1 MKDKKRLFRLIR
13 LTITIVIAGLFIWYF
28 VLSPY
33 ITFKQNE
40 NEILKAAKRYY
51 EINLDKLPTG
61 TRISTVTLQ
70 TLSRESYIDKDFYVP
85 FSKKPCSITESW
97 VKVKHTDSGYKYY
110 VYLEC
115 GALKSATDHKG
126 PTITLNGKDEITI
139 NKDEKY
145 EEPGVKK
152 VMDNTD
158 GKMDVKDVT
167 IDSSKVDTSKVGTY
181 QVTYTALDSFKNK
194 TEKVRTVKVV
204 QKLEHTIKKD
214 TNNTGVYTGTVENN
228 YIRFSGNLFRIVSVE
243 NGNVKIVAAEDVSNV
258 NYSGLDKWLEY
269 YYDHL
274 ADSSKEYIVKT
285 KYCND
290 KVTDTTTKKCSSYT
304 KEKDVYILSIE
315 DVNNSIDVNTD
326 RSYLYP
332 ETIVWLANTKSDKE
346 SWTTRSYFNDSILK
360 YKNFSKDYNF
370 GVRPVITIKG
380 STLITAGTGTET
392 DPYQID
398 DMKTGKADEKLNTRY
413 SGEYVKYSNMLW
425 RIVETEETGTIKVI
439 STENISI
446 EGNRKIKYDNSI
458 TKKVY
463 NPNQKGNIGYKI
475 NQKTSD
481 VIDEEYFVKNEI
493 KVPIYKTIAKY
504 KKETTTKKYKVKF
517 HAPDMY
523 DLYAAQNEEQ
533 LTGYWLINSSQKEDI
548 VYMISTIGVI
558 YYDSVP
564 SDNGAEVRVVGYLN
578 KNCKIVSGKGTLDS
592 PYKIAK

>member
-1 MKDKKRLFRLIR
+1 MKNKLRLIR
-13 LTITIVIAGLFIWYF
+13 LTITVVIVGLFVWF
-28 VLSPY
+28 LVLSPY

-40 NEILKAAKRYY
+40 NAMVKAAKRYY

-115 GALKSATDHKG
+115 GVLKSATDHKG

-152 VMDNTD
+152 VVDNTD

-181 QVTYTALDSFKNK
+181 KVTYTALDSFKNK

-204 QKLEHTIKKD
+204 QELEHTIKKD
-214 TNNTGVYTGTVENN
+214 TNNTGVYTGAVENN

-243 NGNVKIVAAEDVSNV
+243 NGNVKIVSAEDVSNV
-258 NYSGLDKWLEY
+258 NYSGLDQWLEY

-304 KEKDVYILSIE
+304 KERNVYILSVE
-315 DVNNSIDVNTD
+315 DISNSIDTD
-326 RSYLYP
+326 GRSYLYSD
-332 ETIVWLANTKSDKE
+332 TIVWLANTKTDKE
-346 SWTTRSYFNDSILK
+346 SWTTKEYYNSTNLK
-360 YKNFSKDYNF
+360 YKEFSKDYNF
-370 GVRPVITIKG
+370 GIRPVITIK
-380 STLITAGTGTET
+380 SSLLITAGSGTEN

-398 DMKTGKADEKLNTRY
+398 DMKTGKEDESLNTRY
-413 SGEYVKYSNMLW
+413 SGEYVEYSNRLW
-425 RIVETEETGTIKVI
+425 RIVETTKSGTIKVV
-439 STENISI
+439 STSNVEIDGEARIGYDDNITDRI
-446 EGNRKIKYDNSI
+446 
-458 TKKVY
+458 Y
-463 NPNQKGNIGYKI
+463 NPNKKGNIGYKI
-475 NQKTSD
+475 NQKASD
-481 VIDEEYFVKNEI
+481 TIDEKYFVKTEI
-493 KVPIYKTIAKY
+493 EVPIYKKLAKY
-504 KKETTTKKYKVKF
+504 KKEDTTKKYKVKF
-517 HAPDMY
+517 HAPNMY
-523 DLYAAQNEEQ
+523 DLYTAKNAGL
-533 LTGYWLINSSQKEDI
+533 LTNYWLINSSQQEDI
-548 VYMISTIGVI
+548 TYMVSATGVI
-558 YYDSVP
+558 YYDGKP
-564 SDNGAEVRVVGYLN
+564 DTTKAGTRVIGYLD
-578 KNCKIVSGKGTLDS
+578 KNCKIVSGKGTEEK

>member
-1 MKDKKRLFRLIR
+1 MKNKLRLIR
-13 LTITIVIAGLFIWYF
+13 LTITVVIVGLFAWF
-28 VLSPY
+28 LVLSPY

-40 NEILKAAKRYY
+40 NAMVKAAKRYY

-115 GALKSATDHKG
+115 GVLKSATDHKG

-152 VMDNTD
+152 VVDNTD

-181 QVTYTALDSFKNK
+181 KVTYTALDSFKNK

-204 QKLEHTIKKD
+204 QELEHTIKKD
-214 TNNTGVYTGTVENN
+214 TNNTGVYTGEVENN

-258 NYSGLDKWLEY
+258 NYSGLDQWLEY

-304 KEKDVYILSIE
+304 KEKDVYILSVE
-315 DVNNSIDVNTD
+315 DVNNSVDTNSGE
-326 RSYLYP
+326 SYLYSS
-332 ETIVWLANTKSDKE
+332 TIVWLANTKTDKE
-346 SWTTRSYFNDSILK
+346 SWATRSVFFGTSDK
-360 YKNFSKDYNF
+360 YSSFSKNYNL
-370 GVRPVITIKG
+370 GIRPVITIKG
-380 STLITAGTGTET
+380 SNLITLGTGTEN

-398 DMKTGKADEKLNTRY
+398 DMKTGKPDENLNTRY
-413 SGEYVKYSNMLW
+413 SGEYIEYSNMLW
-425 RIVETEETGTIKVI
+425 RIVEVEKSGAIKVI
-439 STENISI
+439 SNSNVPIAGEKRIS
-446 EGNRKIKYDNSI
+446 YDSSI
-458 TKKVY
+458 TNRIY
-463 NPNQKGNIGYKI
+463 NPNQKGNVGYAI
-475 NQKTSD
+475 NQKVADT
-481 VIDEEYFVKNEI
+481 IDEKYFDKTEI
-493 KVPIYKTIAKY
+493 EVPIYKTTSKY

-523 DLYAAQNEEQ
+523 DLYTAQNNS
-533 LTGYWLINSSQKEDI
+533 LLSGYWLLNSSQSQDV
-548 VYMISTIGVI
+548 VYMISPIGAVYNTGVPDSNTAGIRVI
-558 YYDSVP
+558 
-564 SDNGAEVRVVGYLN
+564 GYLN
-578 KNCKIVSGKGTLDS
+578 KNCKIVSGKGTEER

>member
-1 MKDKKRLFRLIR
+1 MKNKLRLIR
-13 LTITIVIAGLFIWYF
+13 LTITVVIVGLFVWF
-28 VLSPY
+28 LVLSPY

-40 NEILKAAKRYY
+40 NAMVKAAKRYY

-115 GALKSATDHKG
+115 GVLKSATDHKG

-152 VMDNTD
+152 VVDNTD

-181 QVTYTALDSFKNK
+181 KVIYTALDSFKNK

-204 QKLEHTIKKD
+204 QELEHTIKKD
-214 TNNTGVYTGTVENN
+214 TNNTGIYTGAVENN

-258 NYSGLDKWLEY
+258 NYSGLDQWLEY

-304 KEKDVYILSIE
+304 KEKDVYILSVE
-315 DVNNSIDVNTD
+315 DINNSVDANTG

-332 ETIVWLANTKSDKE
+332 DTIVWLANNKSNKE
-346 SWTTRSYFNDSILK
+346 SWTTRRAFIDNNNSK
-360 YKNFSKDYNF
+360 YMEFSKDYNF
-370 GVRPVITIKG
+370 GIRPVITIKG
-380 STLITAGTGTET
+380 SNLITSGTGTEN

-398 DMKTGKADEKLNTRY
+398 DMKTGKPDEKLNTRY
-413 SGEYVKYSNMLW
+413 SGEYIEYSNMLW
-425 RIVETEETGTIKVI
+425 RIVETEKSGTVKVVSNSNVPI
-439 STENISI
+439 AGEERIGYDDNIT
-446 EGNRKIKYDNSI
+446 NKI
-458 TKKVY
+458 Y
-463 NPNQKGNIGYKI
+463 NPNQKGNVGYKI
-475 NQKTSD
+475 NQKAADT
-481 VIDEEYFVKNEI
+481 IDEKYFVKTEI
-493 KVPIYKTIAKY
+493 EVPIYKTTSKY

-523 DLYAAQNEEQ
+523 DLYSARNSNN
-533 LTGYWLINSSQKEDI
+533 LLSYWLINSSQKENFE
-548 VYMISTIGVI
+548 YMVSEIGVI
-558 YYDSVP
+558 YYNEPIEEESA
-564 SDNGAEVRVVGYLN
+564 GTRVVGYLN
-578 KNCKIVSGKGTLDS
+578 KDCKIVSGKGTEER

>member
-1 MKDKKRLFRLIR
+1 MKNKLRLIR
-13 LTITIVIAGLFIWYF
+13 LTITVVIVGLFAWF
-28 VLSPY
+28 LVLSPY

-40 NEILKAAKRYY
+40 NAMVKAAKRYY

-110 VYLEC
+110 AYLEC
-115 GALKSATDHKG
+115 GVLKSTTDHKG

-152 VMDNTD
+152 VVDNTD

-181 QVTYTALDSFKNK
+181 KVTYTALDSFKNK

-204 QKLEHTIKKD
+204 QELEHTIKKD
-214 TNNTGVYTGTVENN
+214 TNNTGVYTGEVENN

-243 NGNVKIVAAEDVSNV
+243 NGNVKIVSAEDVSNV
-258 NYSGLDKWLEY
+258 NYSGLDQWLEY

-304 KEKDVYILSIE
+304 KEKDVYILSVE
-315 DVNNSIDVNTD
+315 DVNNSVDTNAGE
-326 RSYLYP
+326 SYLYSS
-332 ETIVWLANTKSDKE
+332 TIVWLANTKTDKE
-346 SWTTRSYFNDSILK
+346 SWATRSVFFGTSDK
-360 YKNFSKDYNF
+360 YSSFSKNYNL
-370 GVRPVITIKG
+370 GIRPVITIKG
-380 STLITAGTGTET
+380 SNLITSGTGTEN

-398 DMKTGKADEKLNTRY
+398 DMKTGKPDENLNTRY
-413 SGEYVKYSNMLW
+413 SGEYIEYSNMLW
-425 RIVETEETGTIKVI
+425 RIVEVEKSGTIKVI
-439 STENISI
+439 SNSNVPIAGEKRIS
-446 EGNRKIKYDNSI
+446 YDSSI
-458 TKKVY
+458 TNRIY
-463 NPNQKGNIGYKI
+463 NPNQKGNVGYVI
-475 NQKTSD
+475 NQKVVDT
-481 VIDEEYFVKNEI
+481 IDEKYFDKTEI
-493 KVPIYKTIAKY
+493 EVPIYKKLAKY
-504 KKETTTKKYKVKF
+504 NKETTTKKYKVKF

-523 DLYAAQNEEQ
+523 DLYTAQNNS
-533 LTGYWLINSSQKEDI
+533 LLSGYWLLNSSQSQDV
-548 VYMISTIGVI
+548 VYMISPIGAVYNTGVPDSNTAGIRVI
-558 YYDSVP
+558 
-564 SDNGAEVRVVGYLN
+564 GYLN
-578 KNCKIVSGKGTLDS
+578 KNCKIVSGKGTEER

>member
-1 MKDKKRLFRLIR
+1 MKNKLRLIR
-13 LTITIVIAGLFIWYF
+13 LTITVVIVGLFVWF
-28 VLSPY
+28 LVLSPY

-40 NEILKAAKRYY
+40 SEMVKAAKRYY

-85 FSKKPCSITESW
+85 FSKEPCSITESW

-110 VYLEC
+110 AYLEC
-115 GALKSATDHKG
+115 GVLKSTTDHKG

-145 EEPGVKK
+145 EELGVKK
-152 VMDNTD
+152 VVDNTD

-181 QVTYTALDSFKNK
+181 KVTYTALDSFKNK

-204 QKLEHTIKKD
+204 QELEHTIKKD
-214 TNNTGVYTGTVENN
+214 TNNTGVYTGTIENN

-258 NYSGLDKWLEY
+258 NYSGLDQWLEY
-269 YYDHL
+269 YYNHL

-304 KEKDVYILSIE
+304 KEKDVYILSVE
-315 DVNNSIDVNTD
+315 DVNNSVDTSTGE
-326 RSYLYP
+326 SYLYSS
-332 ETIVWLANTKSDKE
+332 TIVWLANTKTDKE
-346 SWTTRSYFNDSILK
+346 SWATRSVFFDTSDK
-360 YKNFSKDYNF
+360 YSSFSKNYNL
-370 GVRPVITIKG
+370 GIRPAITIKG
-380 STLITAGTGTET
+380 SNLITSGTGTEN

-398 DMKTGKADEKLNTRY
+398 DMKTGKTDENLNTRY
-413 SGEYVKYSNMLW
+413 SGEYIEYSNMLW
-425 RIVETEETGTIKVI
+425 RIVEVEKSGAIKVI
-439 STENISI
+439 SNSNVPIAGEKRIS
-446 EGNRKIKYDNSI
+446 YDSSI
-458 TKKVY
+458 TNRIY
-463 NPNQKGNIGYKI
+463 NPNQKGNVGYVI
-475 NQKTSD
+475 NQKVADT
-481 VIDEEYFVKNEI
+481 IDEKYFDKTEI
-493 KVPIYKTIAKY
+493 EVPIYKKLAKY
-504 KKETTTKKYKVKF
+504 NKETTTKKYKVKF

-523 DLYAAQNEEQ
+523 DLYTAQNNS
-533 LTGYWLINSSQKEDI
+533 LLSGYWLLNSSQNQDV
-548 VYMISTIGVI
+548 VYMISPIGAVYNTGVPDSNTAGIRVI
-558 YYDSVP
+558 
-564 SDNGAEVRVVGYLN
+564 GYLN
-578 KNCKIVSGKGTLDS
+578 KNCKIVSGKGTEER

>member
-1 MKDKKRLFRLIR
+1 MKNKLRLIR
-13 LTITIVIAGLFIWYF
+13 LTITVVIVGLFVWF
-28 VLSPY
+28 LVLSPY

-40 NEILKAAKRYY
+40 NAMVKAAKRYY

-115 GALKSATDHKG
+115 GVLKSATDHKG

-152 VMDNTD
+152 VVDNTD

-181 QVTYTALDSFKNK
+181 KVTYTALDSFKNK

-204 QKLEHTIKKD
+204 QELEHTIKKD
-214 TNNTGVYTGTVENN
+214 TNNTGVYTGEVENN

-258 NYSGLDKWLEY
+258 NYSGLDQWLEY

-304 KEKDVYILSIE
+304 KEKDVYILSVE
-315 DVNNSIDVNTD
+315 DVNNSVDTNAGE
-326 RSYLYP
+326 SYLYSS
-332 ETIVWLANTKSDKE
+332 TIVWLANTKTDKE
-346 SWTTRSYFNDSILK
+346 SWATRSVFFGTSDK
-360 YKNFSKDYNF
+360 YSSFSKNYNL
-370 GVRPVITIKG
+370 GIRPVITIKG
-380 STLITAGTGTET
+380 SNLITSGTGTEN

-398 DMKTGKADEKLNTRY
+398 DMKTGKPDENLNTRY
-413 SGEYVKYSNMLW
+413 SGEYIEYSNMLW
-425 RIVETEETGTIKVI
+425 RIVEVEKSGAIKVI
-439 STENISI
+439 SNSNVPIAGEKRIS
-446 EGNRKIKYDNSI
+446 YDSSI
-458 TKKVY
+458 TNRIY
-463 NPNQKGNIGYKI
+463 NPNQKGNVGYVI
-475 NQKTSD
+475 NQKVADT
-481 VIDEEYFVKNEI
+481 IDEKYFDKTEI
-493 KVPIYKTIAKY
+493 EVPIYKKLAKY
-504 KKETTTKKYKVKF
+504 NKETTTKKYKVKF

-523 DLYAAQNEEQ
+523 DLYTAQNNS
-533 LTGYWLINSSQKEDI
+533 LLSGYWLLNSSQNQDV
-548 VYMISTIGVI
+548 VYMISPIGAVYNTGVPDSNTAGIRVI
-558 YYDSVP
+558 
-564 SDNGAEVRVVGYLN
+564 GYLN
-578 KNCKIVSGKGTLDS
+578 KNCKIVSGKGTEER

>member
-1 MKDKKRLFRLIR
+1 MKNKLRLIR
-13 LTITIVIAGLFIWYF
+13 LTITVVIVGLFVWF
-28 VLSPY
+28 LVLSPY

-40 NEILKAAKRYY
+40 NEMVKAAKRYY

-85 FSKKPCSITESW
+85 FSKEPCSITESW

-110 VYLEC
+110 AYLEC
-115 GALKSATDHKG
+115 GVLKSTTDHKG

-145 EEPGVKK
+145 EELGVKK
-152 VMDNTD
+152 VVDNTD

-181 QVTYTALDSFKNK
+181 KVTYTALDSFKNK

-204 QKLEHTIKKD
+204 QELEHTIKKD
-214 TNNTGVYTGTVENN
+214 TNNTGVYTGAIENN

-243 NGNVKIVAAEDVSNV
+243 NGNVKIVAAEDISNV
-258 NYSGLDKWLEY
+258 NYSGLDQWLEY

-304 KEKDVYILSIE
+304 KEKDVYILSVE
-315 DVNNSIDVNTD
+315 DVNNSVDTNTG

-332 ETIVWLANTKSDKE
+332 DTIVWLANTKSDKE
-346 SWTTRSYFNDSILK
+346 SWTTRSAFIDNNNSK
-360 YKNFSKDYNF
+360 YMEFSKDYNF
-370 GVRPVITIKG
+370 GIRPVITIKG
-380 STLITAGTGTET
+380 SNLITSGTGTEN

-398 DMKTGKADEKLNTRY
+398 DIKTGKPDEKLNTRY
-413 SGEYVKYSNMLW
+413 SGEYVEYSNMLW
-425 RIVETEETGTIKVI
+425 RIVEPENSGTVKVVSNSNVRIDNEERIGYD
-439 STENISI
+439 ENIT
-446 EGNRKIKYDNSI
+446 NKI
-458 TKKVY
+458 Y
-463 NPNQKGNIGYKI
+463 NPNQKGNVGYKI
-475 NQKTSD
+475 NQKAADT
-481 VIDEEYFVKNEI
+481 IDEKYFVKTEI
-493 KVPIYKTIAKY
+493 EVPIYKTIAKY
-504 KKETTTKKYKVKF
+504 NKKTTSKKYKVKF

-523 DLYAAQNEEQ
+523 DLYSARNSNN
-533 LTGYWLINSSQKEDI
+533 LLSYWLINSSQKENFE
-548 VYMISTIGVI
+548 YMVSEIGVI
-558 YYDSVP
+558 YYDEP
-564 SDNGAEVRVVGYLN
+564 IEEENAGTRVVGYLN
-578 KNCKIVSGKGTLDS
+578 KDCKIVSGKGTEER

>member
-1 MKDKKRLFRLIR
+1 MKNKLRLIR
-13 LTITIVIAGLFIWYF
+13 LTITVVIVGLFVWF
-28 VLSPY
+28 LVLSPY

-40 NEILKAAKRYY
+40 NAMVKAAKRYY

-115 GALKSATDHKG
+115 GVLKSATDHKG

-152 VMDNTD
+152 VVDNTD

-181 QVTYTALDSFKNK
+181 KVTYTALDSFKNK

-204 QKLEHTIKKD
+204 QELEHTIKKD
-214 TNNTGVYTGTVENN
+214 TNNTGVYTGAVENN

-243 NGNVKIVAAEDVSNV
+243 NGNVKIVSAEDVSNV
-258 NYSGLDKWLEY
+258 NYSGLDQWLEY

-304 KEKDVYILSIE
+304 KEKDVYILSVE
-315 DVNNSIDVNTD
+315 DVNNSVDTNAGE
-326 RSYLYP
+326 SYLYSS
-332 ETIVWLANTKSDKE
+332 TIVWLANTKTDKE
-346 SWTTRSYFNDSILK
+346 SWATRSVFFGTSDK
-360 YKNFSKDYNF
+360 YSSFSKNYNL
-370 GVRPVITIKG
+370 GIRPVITIKG
-380 STLITAGTGTET
+380 SNLITSGTGTEN

-398 DMKTGKADEKLNTRY
+398 DMKTGKPDENLNTRY
-413 SGEYVKYSNMLW
+413 SGEYIEYSNMLW
-425 RIVETEETGTIKVI
+425 RIVEVEKSGAIKVI
-439 STENISI
+439 SNSNVPIAGEKRIS
-446 EGNRKIKYDNSI
+446 YDSSI
-458 TKKVY
+458 TNRIY
-463 NPNQKGNIGYKI
+463 NPNQKGNVGYVI
-475 NQKTSD
+475 NQKVVDT
-481 VIDEEYFVKNEI
+481 IDEKYFDKTEI
-493 KVPIYKTIAKY
+493 EVPIYKKLAKY
-504 KKETTTKKYKVKF
+504 NKETTTKKYKVKF

-523 DLYAAQNEEQ
+523 DLYTAQNNS
-533 LTGYWLINSSQKEDI
+533 LLSGYWLLNSSQSQDV
-548 VYMISTIGVI
+548 VYMISPIGAVYNTGVPDSNTAGIRVI
-558 YYDSVP
+558 
-564 SDNGAEVRVVGYLN
+564 GYLN
-578 KNCKIVSGKGTLDS
+578 KNCKIVSGKGTEER

>member
-1 MKDKKRLFRLIR
+1 MKNKLRLIR
-13 LTITIVIAGLFIWYF
+13 LTITVVIVGLFVWF
-28 VLSPY
+28 LVLSPY

-40 NEILKAAKRYY
+40 NAMVKAAKRYY

-115 GALKSATDHKG
+115 GVLKSATDHKG

-152 VMDNTD
+152 VVDNTD
-158 GKMDVKDVT
+158 GKIDVKDVT

-181 QVTYTALDSFKNK
+181 KVTYTALDSFKNK

-204 QKLEHTIKKD
+204 QELEHTIKKD

-258 NYSGLDKWLEY
+258 NYSGLDQWLEY

-304 KEKDVYILSIE
+304 KEKDVYILSVE
-315 DVNNSIDVNTD
+315 DINNSVDANTG

-332 ETIVWLANTKSDKE
+332 DTIVWLANNKSNKE
-346 SWTTRSYFNDSILK
+346 SWTTRSAFIDNNNSK
-360 YKNFSKDYNF
+360 YMEFSKDYNF
-370 GVRPVITIKG
+370 GIRPVITIKG
-380 STLITAGTGTET
+380 SNLITSGTGAEN

-398 DMKTGKADEKLNTRY
+398 DMKTGKPDEKLNTRY
-413 SGEYVKYSNMLW
+413 SGEYIEYSNMLW
-425 RIVETEETGTIKVI
+425 RIVETEKSGTVKVVSNSNVPI
-439 STENISI
+439 AGEERIGYDDNIT
-446 EGNRKIKYDNSI
+446 NKI
-458 TKKVY
+458 Y
-463 NPNQKGNIGYKI
+463 NPNQKGNVGYKI
-475 NQKTSD
+475 NQKAADT
-481 VIDEEYFVKNEI
+481 IDEKYFVKTEI
-493 KVPIYKTIAKY
+493 EVPIYKTTSKY

-523 DLYAAQNEEQ
+523 DLYSARNSNN
-533 LTGYWLINSSQKEDI
+533 LLSYWLINSSQKENFE
-548 VYMISTIGVI
+548 YMVSEIGVI
-558 YYDSVP
+558 YYNEPIEEESA
-564 SDNGAEVRVVGYLN
+564 GTRVVGYLN
-578 KNCKIVSGKGTLDS
+578 KDCKIVSGKGTEER

>member
-1 MKDKKRLFRLIR
+1 MKNKLRLIR
-13 LTITIVIAGLFIWYF
+13 LTITVVIVGLFVWF
-28 VLSPY
+28 LVLSPY

-40 NEILKAAKRYY
+40 NAMVKAAKRYY

-115 GALKSATDHKG
+115 GVLKSATDHKG

-152 VMDNTD
+152 VVDNTD

-181 QVTYTALDSFKNK
+181 KVTYTALDSFKNK

-204 QKLEHTIKKD
+204 QELEHTIKKD
-214 TNNTGVYTGTVENN
+214 TNNTGVYTGEVENN

-243 NGNVKIVAAEDVSNV
+243 NGNVKIVSAEDVSNV
-258 NYSGLDKWLEY
+258 NYSGLDQWLEY

-304 KEKDVYILSIE
+304 KEKDVYILSVE
-315 DVNNSIDVNTD
+315 DVNNSVDTNAGE
-326 RSYLYP
+326 SYLYSS
-332 ETIVWLANTKSDKE
+332 TIVWLANTKTDKE
-346 SWTTRSYFNDSILK
+346 SWATRSVFFGTSDK
-360 YKNFSKDYNF
+360 YSSFSKNYNL
-370 GVRPVITIKG
+370 GIRPVITIKG
-380 STLITAGTGTET
+380 SNLITSGTGTEN

-398 DMKTGKADEKLNTRY
+398 DMKTGKPDENLNTRY
-413 SGEYVKYSNMLW
+413 SGEYIEYSNMLW
-425 RIVETEETGTIKVI
+425 RIVEVEKSGAIKVI
-439 STENISI
+439 SNSNVPIAGEKRIS
-446 EGNRKIKYDNSI
+446 YDSSI
-458 TKKVY
+458 TNRIY
-463 NPNQKGNIGYKI
+463 NPNQKGNVGYVI
-475 NQKTSD
+475 NQKVVDT
-481 VIDEEYFVKNEI
+481 IDEKYFDKTEI
-493 KVPIYKTIAKY
+493 EVPIYKKLAKY
-504 KKETTTKKYKVKF
+504 NKETTTKKYKVKF

-523 DLYAAQNEEQ
+523 DLYTAQNNS
-533 LTGYWLINSSQKEDI
+533 LLSGYWLLNSSQSQDV
-548 VYMISTIGVI
+548 VYMISPIGAVYNTGVPDSNTAGIRVI
-558 YYDSVP
+558 
-564 SDNGAEVRVVGYLN
+564 GYLN
-578 KNCKIVSGKGTLDS
+578 KNCKIVSGKGTEER

>member
-1 MKDKKRLFRLIR
+1 MKNKLRLIR
-13 LTITIVIAGLFIWYF
+13 LTITVVIVGLFVWF
-28 VLSPY
+28 LVLSPY

-40 NEILKAAKRYY
+40 NAMVKAAKRYY

-115 GALKSATDHKG
+115 GVLKSATDHKG

-152 VMDNTD
+152 VVDNTD

-181 QVTYTALDSFKNK
+181 KVTYTALDSFKNK

-204 QKLEHTIKKD
+204 QELEHTIKKD
-214 TNNTGVYTGTVENN
+214 TNNTGVYTGEVENN

-258 NYSGLDKWLEY
+258 NYSGLDQWLEY

-304 KEKDVYILSIE
+304 KEKDVYILSVE
-315 DVNNSIDVNTD
+315 DVNNSVDTNSGE
-326 RSYLYP
+326 SYLYSS
-332 ETIVWLANTKSDKE
+332 TIVWLANTKTDKE
-346 SWTTRSYFNDSILK
+346 SWATRSVFFGTSDK
-360 YKNFSKDYNF
+360 YSSFSKNYNL
-370 GVRPVITIKG
+370 GIRPVITIKG
-380 STLITAGTGTET
+380 SNLITSGTGTEN

-398 DMKTGKADEKLNTRY
+398 DMKTGKPDENLNTRY
-413 SGEYVKYSNMLW
+413 SGEYIEYSNMLW
-425 RIVETEETGTIKVI
+425 RIVEVEKSGAIKVI
-439 STENISI
+439 SNSNVPIAGEKRIS
-446 EGNRKIKYDNSI
+446 YDSSI
-458 TKKVY
+458 TNRIY
-463 NPNQKGNIGYKI
+463 NPNQKGNVGYVI
-475 NQKTSD
+475 NQKVVDT
-481 VIDEEYFVKNEI
+481 IDEKYFDKTEI
-493 KVPIYKTIAKY
+493 EVPIYKKLAKY
-504 KKETTTKKYKVKF
+504 NKETTTKKYKVKF

-523 DLYAAQNEEQ
+523 DLYTAQNNS
-533 LTGYWLINSSQKEDI
+533 LLSGYWLLNSSQNQDV
-548 VYMISTIGVI
+548 VYMISPIGAVYNTGVPDSNTAGIRVI
-558 YYDSVP
+558 
-564 SDNGAEVRVVGYLN
+564 GYLN
-578 KNCKIVSGKGTLDS
+578 KNCKIVSGKGTEER

>member
-1 MKDKKRLFRLIR
+1 MKNKLRLIR
-13 LTITIVIAGLFIWYF
+13 LTITVVIVGLFVWF
-28 VLSPY
+28 LVLSPY

-40 NEILKAAKRYY
+40 SEMVKAAKRYY

-85 FSKKPCSITESW
+85 FSKEPCSITESW

-110 VYLEC
+110 AYLEC
-115 GALKSATDHKG
+115 GVLKSTTDHKG

-152 VMDNTD
+152 VVDNTD

-181 QVTYTALDSFKNK
+181 KVTYTALDSFKNK

-204 QKLEHTIKKD
+204 QELEHTIKKD
-214 TNNTGVYTGTVENN
+214 TNNTGVYTGEVENN

-258 NYSGLDKWLEY
+258 NYSGLDQWLEY
-269 YYDHL
+269 YYNHL

-304 KEKDVYILSIE
+304 KEKDVYILSVE
-315 DVNNSIDVNTD
+315 DVNNSVDTSTGE
-326 RSYLYP
+326 SYLYSS
-332 ETIVWLANTKSDKE
+332 TIVWLANTKTDKE
-346 SWTTRSYFNDSILK
+346 SWATRSVFFDTSDK
-360 YKNFSKDYNF
+360 YSSFSKNYNL
-370 GVRPVITIKG
+370 GIRPVITIKG
-380 STLITAGTGTET
+380 SNLITSGTGTEN

-398 DMKTGKADEKLNTRY
+398 DMKTGKPDENLNTRY
-413 SGEYVKYSNMLW
+413 SGEYIEYSNMLW
-425 RIVETEETGTIKVI
+425 RIVEVEKSGAIKVI
-439 STENISI
+439 SNSNVPIAGEKRIS
-446 EGNRKIKYDNSI
+446 YDSSI
-458 TKKVY
+458 TNRIY
-463 NPNQKGNIGYKI
+463 NPNQKGNVGYVI
-475 NQKTSD
+475 NQKVVDT
-481 VIDEEYFVKNEI
+481 IDEKYFDKTEI
-493 KVPIYKTIAKY
+493 EVPIYKKLAKY
-504 KKETTTKKYKVKF
+504 NKETTTKKYKVKF

-523 DLYAAQNEEQ
+523 DLYTAQNNS
-533 LTGYWLINSSQKEDI
+533 LLSGYWLLNSSQSQDV
-548 VYMISTIGVI
+548 VYMISPIGAVYNTGVPDSNTAGIRVI
-558 YYDSVP
+558 
-564 SDNGAEVRVVGYLN
+564 GYLN
-578 KNCKIVSGKGTLDS
+578 KNCKIVSGKGTEER

>member
-1 MKDKKRLFRLIR
+1 MKNKLRLIR
-13 LTITIVIAGLFIWYF
+13 LTITVVIVGLFVWF
-28 VLSPY
+28 LVLSPY

-40 NEILKAAKRYY
+40 NAMVKAAKRYY

-115 GALKSATDHKG
+115 GVLKSATDHKG

-152 VMDNTD
+152 VVDNTD

-181 QVTYTALDSFKNK
+181 KVTYTALDSFKNK

-204 QKLEHTIKKD
+204 QELEHTIKKD
-214 TNNTGVYTGTVENN
+214 TNNTGVYTGEVENN

-243 NGNVKIVAAEDVSNV
+243 NGNVKIVSAEDVSNV
-258 NYSGLDKWLEY
+258 NYSGLDQWLEY

-304 KEKDVYILSIE
+304 KEKDVYILSVE
-315 DVNNSIDVNTD
+315 DVNNSVDTNAGE
-326 RSYLYP
+326 SYLYSS
-332 ETIVWLANTKSDKE
+332 TIVWLANTKTDKE
-346 SWTTRSYFNDSILK
+346 SWATRSVFFGTSDK
-360 YKNFSKDYNF
+360 YSSFSKNYNL
-370 GVRPVITIKG
+370 GIRPVITIKG
-380 STLITAGTGTET
+380 SNLITSGTGTEN

-398 DMKTGKADEKLNTRY
+398 DMKTGKSDENLNTRY
-413 SGEYVKYSNMLW
+413 SGEYIEYSNMLW
-425 RIVETEETGTIKVI
+425 RIVEVEKSGAIKVI
-439 STENISI
+439 SNSNVPIAGEKRIS
-446 EGNRKIKYDNSI
+446 YDSSI
-458 TKKVY
+458 TNRIY
-463 NPNQKGNIGYKI
+463 NPNQKGNVGYVI
-475 NQKTSD
+475 NQKVVDT
-481 VIDEEYFVKNEI
+481 IDEKYFDKTEI
-493 KVPIYKTIAKY
+493 EVPIYKKLAKY
-504 KKETTTKKYKVKF
+504 NKETTTKKYKVKF

-523 DLYAAQNEEQ
+523 DLYTAQNNS
-533 LTGYWLINSSQKEDI
+533 LLSGYWLLNSSQSQDV
-548 VYMISTIGVI
+548 VYMISPIGAVYNTGVPDSNTAGIRVI
-558 YYDSVP
+558 
-564 SDNGAEVRVVGYLN
+564 GYLN
-578 KNCKIVSGKGTLDS
+578 KNCKIVSGKGTEER

>member
-1 MKDKKRLFRLIR
+1 MKNKLRLIR
-13 LTITIVIAGLFIWYF
+13 LTITVVIVGLFVWF
-28 VLSPY
+28 LVLSPY
-33 ITFKQNE
+33 MTFKQNE
-40 NEILKAAKRYY
+40 NEMVKAAKRYY

-85 FSKKPCSITESW
+85 FSKEPCSITESW

-110 VYLEC
+110 AYLEC
-115 GALKSATDHKG
+115 GVLKSTTDHKG

-145 EEPGVKK
+145 EELGVKK
-152 VMDNTD
+152 VVDNAD

-167 IDSSKVDTSKVGTY
+167 IDSSKVDTSKIGTY
-181 QVTYTALDSFKNK
+181 KVTYTALDSFKNK

-204 QKLEHTIKKD
+204 QELEHTIKKD
-214 TNNTGVYTGTVENN
+214 TNNTGVYTGTIENN

-258 NYSGLDKWLEY
+258 NYSGLDQWLEY

-304 KEKDVYILSIE
+304 KEKDVYILSVE
-315 DVNNSIDVNTD
+315 DVNNSVDANTG

-332 ETIVWLANTKSDKE
+332 DTIVWLSNTKTDKE
-346 SWTTRSYFNDSILK
+346 SWTTRSAFINNNNSK
-360 YKNFSKDYNF
+360 YMEFSKDYNF
-370 GVRPVITIKG
+370 GIRPVITIKG
-380 STLITAGTGTET
+380 SNLITSGTGTEN

-398 DMKTGKADEKLNTRY
+398 DMKTGKPDEKLNTRY
-413 SGEYVKYSNMLW
+413 SGEYVEYSNMLW
-425 RIVETEETGTIKVI
+425 RIVETEKSGTVKVVSNSNVPI
-439 STENISI
+439 AGEERIGYDDNIT
-446 EGNRKIKYDNSI
+446 NKI
-458 TKKVY
+458 Y
-463 NPNQKGNIGYKI
+463 NPNQKGNVGYKI
-475 NQKTSD
+475 NQKASD
-481 VIDEEYFVKNEI
+481 TIDEKYFVKTEI
-493 KVPIYKTIAKY
+493 EVPIYKTIAKY
-504 KKETTTKKYKVKF
+504 NKKTTSKKYKVKF

-523 DLYAAQNEEQ
+523 DLYSARNSNN
-533 LTGYWLINSSQKEDI
+533 LLSYWLINSSQKENFE
-548 VYMISTIGVI
+548 YMVSEIGVI
-558 YYDSVP
+558 YYDDP
-564 SDNGAEVRVVGYLN
+564 IEVESAGTRVTGYLN
-578 KNCKIVSGKGTLDS
+578 KDCKIVSGKGTEER

>member
-1 MKDKKRLFRLIR
+1 MKNKLRLIR
-13 LTITIVIAGLFIWYF
+13 LTITVVIVGLFVWF
-28 VLSPY
+28 LVLSPY

-40 NEILKAAKRYY
+40 NAMVKAAKRYY

-115 GALKSATDHKG
+115 GVLKSATDHKG

-152 VMDNTD
+152 VVDNTD

-181 QVTYTALDSFKNK
+181 KVTYTALDSFKNK

-204 QKLEHTIKKD
+204 QELEHTIKKD
-214 TNNTGVYTGTVENN
+214 TNNTGVYTGEVENN

-258 NYSGLDKWLEY
+258 NYSGLDQWLEY

-304 KEKDVYILSIE
+304 KEKDVYILSVE
-315 DVNNSIDVNTD
+315 DVNNSVDTNSGE
-326 RSYLYP
+326 SYLYSS
-332 ETIVWLANTKSDKE
+332 TIVWLANTKTDKE
-346 SWTTRSYFNDSILK
+346 SWATRSVFFGTSDK
-360 YKNFSKDYNF
+360 YSSFSKNYNL
-370 GVRPVITIKG
+370 GIRPVITIKG
-380 STLITAGTGTET
+380 SNLITSGTGTEN

-398 DMKTGKADEKLNTRY
+398 DMKTGKPDENLNTRY
-413 SGEYVKYSNMLW
+413 SGEYIEYSNMLW
-425 RIVETEETGTIKVI
+425 RIVEVEKSGAIKVI
-439 STENISI
+439 SNSNVPIAGEKRIS
-446 EGNRKIKYDNSI
+446 YDSSI
-458 TKKVY
+458 TNRIY
-463 NPNQKGNIGYKI
+463 NPNQKGNVGYVI
-475 NQKTSD
+475 NQKVADT
-481 VIDEEYFVKNEI
+481 IDEKYFDKTEI
-493 KVPIYKTIAKY
+493 EVPIYKKLAKY
-504 KKETTTKKYKVKF
+504 NKETTTKKYKVKF

-523 DLYAAQNEEQ
+523 DLYTAQNNS
-533 LTGYWLINSSQKEDI
+533 LLSGYWLLNSSQSQDV
-548 VYMISTIGVI
+548 VYMISPIGAVYNTGVPDSNTAGIRVI
-558 YYDSVP
+558 
-564 SDNGAEVRVVGYLN
+564 GYLN
-578 KNCKIVSGKGTLDS
+578 KNCKIVSGKGTEER

>member
-1 MKDKKRLFRLIR
+1 MKNKLRLIR
-13 LTITIVIAGLFIWYF
+13 LTITVVIVGLFVWF
-28 VLSPY
+28 LVLSPY

-40 NEILKAAKRYY
+40 NAMVKAAKRYY

-85 FSKKPCSITESW
+85 FSKEPCSITESW

-110 VYLEC
+110 AYLEC
-115 GALKSATDHKG
+115 GVLKSTTDHKG

-152 VMDNTD
+152 VVDNTD

-181 QVTYTALDSFKNK
+181 KVTYTALDSFKNK

-204 QKLEHTIKKD
+204 QELEHTIKKD
-214 TNNTGVYTGTVENN
+214 TNNTGVYTGEVENN

-243 NGNVKIVAAEDVSNV
+243 NGNVKIVSAEDVSNV
-258 NYSGLDKWLEY
+258 NYSGLDQWLEY

-304 KEKDVYILSIE
+304 KEKDVYILSVE
-315 DVNNSIDVNTD
+315 DVNNSVDTNAGE
-326 RSYLYP
+326 SYLYSS
-332 ETIVWLANTKSDKE
+332 TIVWLANTKTDKE
-346 SWTTRSYFNDSILK
+346 SWATRSVFFGTSDK
-360 YKNFSKDYNF
+360 YSSFSKNYNL
-370 GVRPVITIKG
+370 GIRPVITIKG
-380 STLITAGTGTET
+380 SNLITSGTGTEN

-398 DMKTGKADEKLNTRY
+398 DMKTGKPDENLNTRY
-413 SGEYVKYSNMLW
+413 SGEYIEYSNMLW
-425 RIVETEETGTIKVI
+425 RIVEVEKSGAIKVI
-439 STENISI
+439 SNSNVPIAGEKRIS
-446 EGNRKIKYDNSI
+446 YDSSI
-458 TKKVY
+458 TNRIY
-463 NPNQKGNIGYKI
+463 NPNQKGNVGYVI
-475 NQKTSD
+475 NQKVVDT
-481 VIDEEYFVKNEI
+481 IDEKYFDKTEI
-493 KVPIYKTIAKY
+493 EVPIYKKLAKY
-504 KKETTTKKYKVKF
+504 NKETTTKKYKVKF

-523 DLYAAQNEEQ
+523 DLYTAQNNS
-533 LTGYWLINSSQKEDI
+533 LLSGYWLLNSSQSQDV
-548 VYMISTIGVI
+548 VYMISPIGAVYNTGVPDSNTAGIRVI
-558 YYDSVP
+558 
-564 SDNGAEVRVVGYLN
+564 GYLN
-578 KNCKIVSGKGTLDS
+578 KNCKIVSGKGTEER

>member
-1 MKDKKRLFRLIR
+1 MKNKLRLIR
-13 LTITIVIAGLFIWYF
+13 LTITVVIVGLFVWF
-28 VLSPY
+28 LVLSPY
-33 ITFKQNE
+33 MTFKQNE
-40 NEILKAAKRYY
+40 NEMVKAAKRYY

-70 TLSRESYIDKDFYVP
+70 TLSRENYIDKDFYVP
-85 FSKKPCSITESW
+85 FSKEPCSITESW

-110 VYLEC
+110 AYLEC
-115 GALKSATDHKG
+115 GVLKSTTDHKG

-145 EEPGVKK
+145 EELGVKK
-152 VMDNTD
+152 VVDNTD

-181 QVTYTALDSFKNK
+181 KVTYTALDSFKNK

-204 QKLEHTIKKD
+204 QELEHTIKKD

-258 NYSGLDKWLEY
+258 NYSGLDQWLEY
-269 YYDHL
+269 YYNHL

-304 KEKDVYILSIE
+304 KEKDVYILSVE
-315 DVNNSIDVNTD
+315 DVNNSVDSSTGE
-326 RSYLYP
+326 SYLYP
-332 ETIVWLANTKSDKE
+332 PTIVWLANAKTDKE
-346 SWTTRSYFNDSILK
+346 SWTTRSFFSSYDEK
-360 YKNFSKDYNF
+360 YKSFSKDYNF
-370 GVRPVITIKG
+370 GIRPVITIKG
-380 STLITAGTGTET
+380 SNLITAGSGTET

-413 SGEYVKYSNMLW
+413 SGEYIEHSNMLW
-425 RIVETEETGTIKVI
+425 RIVEVEKSDTIKVVSSANVRIGNEERI
-439 STENISI
+439 SYDDNIT
-446 EGNRKIKYDNSI
+446 NKI
-458 TKKVY
+458 Y
-463 NPNQKGNIGYKI
+463 NPNQKGNVGYKI
-475 NQKTSD
+475 NQKAADT
-481 VIDEEYFVKNEI
+481 IDEKYFVKTEI
-493 KVPIYKTIAKY
+493 EVPIYKRLAKY
-504 KKETTTKKYKVKF
+504 NKETTKKKYKVKF

-523 DLYAAQNEEQ
+523 DLYTAANSE
-533 LTGYWLINSSQKEDI
+533 LLINYWLINSSQQENI
-548 VYMISTIGVI
+548 EYMVSSIGII
-558 YYDSVP
+558 YYEGIPDT
-564 SDNGAEVRVVGYLN
+564 NKAGTRVTGYLD
-578 KNCKIVSGKGTLDS
+578 KNCKIVSGNGTKEK

>member
-1 MKDKKRLFRLIR
+1 MKNKLRLIR
-13 LTITIVIAGLFIWYF
+13 LTITVVIVGLFVWF
-28 VLSPY
+28 LVLSPY

-40 NEILKAAKRYY
+40 SEMVKAAKRYY

-85 FSKKPCSITESW
+85 FSKEPCSITESW

-110 VYLEC
+110 AYLEC
-115 GALKSATDHKG
+115 GVLKSTTDHKG

-145 EEPGVKK
+145 EELGVKK
-152 VMDNTD
+152 VVDNTD

-181 QVTYTALDSFKNK
+181 KVTYTALDSFKNK

-204 QKLEHTIKKD
+204 QELEHTIKKD
-214 TNNTGVYTGTVENN
+214 TNNTGVYTGEVENN

-258 NYSGLDKWLEY
+258 NYSGLDQWLEY

-304 KEKDVYILSIE
+304 KEKDVYILSVE
-315 DVNNSIDVNTD
+315 DVNNSVDTNAGE
-326 RSYLYP
+326 SYLYSS
-332 ETIVWLANTKSDKE
+332 TIVWLANTKTDKE
-346 SWTTRSYFNDSILK
+346 SWATRSVFFGTSDK
-360 YKNFSKDYNF
+360 YSSFSKNYNL
-370 GVRPVITIKG
+370 GIRPVITIKG
-380 STLITAGTGTET
+380 SNLITSGTGTEN

-398 DMKTGKADEKLNTRY
+398 DMKTGKTDENLNTRY
-413 SGEYVKYSNMLW
+413 SGEYIEYSNMLW
-425 RIVETEETGTIKVI
+425 RIVEVEKSGAIKVI
-439 STENISI
+439 SNSNVPIAGEKRIS
-446 EGNRKIKYDNSI
+446 YDSSI
-458 TKKVY
+458 TNRIY
-463 NPNQKGNIGYKI
+463 NPNQKGNVGYVI
-475 NQKTSD
+475 NQKVVDT
-481 VIDEEYFVKNEI
+481 IDEKYFDKTEI
-493 KVPIYKTIAKY
+493 EVPIYKKLAKY
-504 KKETTTKKYKVKF
+504 NKETTTKKYKVKF

-523 DLYAAQNEEQ
+523 DLYTAQNNS
-533 LTGYWLINSSQKEDI
+533 LLSGYWLLNSSQSQDV
-548 VYMISTIGVI
+548 VYMISPIGAVYNTGVPDSNTAGIRVI
-558 YYDSVP
+558 
-564 SDNGAEVRVVGYLN
+564 GYLN
-578 KNCKIVSGKGTLDS
+578 KNCKIVSGKGTEER

>member
-1 MKDKKRLFRLIR
+1 MKNKLRLIR
-13 LTITIVIAGLFIWYF
+13 LTITVVIVGLFVWF
-28 VLSPY
+28 LVLSPY

-40 NEILKAAKRYY
+40 SEMVKAAKRYY

-85 FSKKPCSITESW
+85 FSKEPCSITESW

-115 GALKSATDHKG
+115 GVLKSTTDHKG

-145 EEPGVKK
+145 EELGVKK
-152 VMDNTD
+152 VVDNTD

-181 QVTYTALDSFKNK
+181 KVTYTALDSFKNK

-204 QKLEHTIKKD
+204 QELEHTVKKD
-214 TNNTGVYTGTVENN
+214 TNNTGVYTGAVENN

-243 NGNVKIVAAEDVSNV
+243 NGNVKIVAAEDISNV
-258 NYSGLDKWLEY
+258 NYSGLDQWLEY

-274 ADSSKEYIVKT
+274 ADSSKEYIVKI

-304 KEKDVYILSIE
+304 KEKDVYILSVE
-315 DVNNSIDVNTD
+315 DVNNSLDSSTGE
-326 RSYLYP
+326 SYLYP
-332 ETIVWLANTKSDKE
+332 DTIVWLANTKTDKE
-346 SWTTRSYFNDSILK
+346 SWTTRNAFINNNNSK
-360 YKNFSKDYNF
+360 YMEFSKDYNF
-370 GVRPVITIKG
+370 GIRPVITIKG
-380 STLITAGTGTET
+380 SNLITAGSGTEN

-398 DMKTGKADEKLNTRY
+398 DMKTGKTDESLNTRY
-413 SGEYVKYSNMLW
+413 SGEYIEYSNMLW
-425 RIVETEETGTIKVI
+425 RIVEVEKSGTIKVI
-439 STENISI
+439 SNSNVKIGDEERISYDENIT
-446 EGNRKIKYDNSI
+446 NKI
-458 TKKVY
+458 Y
-463 NPNQKGNIGYKI
+463 NPNQKGNVGYKI
-475 NQKTSD
+475 NQKASD
-481 VIDEEYFVKNEI
+481 TIDEKYFVKTEI
-493 KVPIYKTIAKY
+493 EVPIYKKIAKY
-504 KKETTTKKYKVKF
+504 NKETTTKKYKVKF

-523 DLYAAQNEEQ
+523 DLYSARNSNN
-533 LTGYWLINSSQKEDI
+533 LLSYWLINSSQQENFE
-548 VYMISTIGVI
+548 YMVSEIGVI
-558 YYDSVP
+558 YYDEPIEEESA
-564 SDNGAEVRVVGYLN
+564 GTRVTGYLN
-578 KNCKIVSGKGTLDS
+578 KDCKIVSGKGTEER

>member
-1 MKDKKRLFRLIR
+1 MKNKLRLIR
-13 LTITIVIAGLFIWYF
+13 LTITVVIVGLFVWF
-28 VLSPY
+28 LVLSPY

-40 NEILKAAKRYY
+40 NAMVKAAKRYY

-115 GALKSATDHKG
+115 GVLKSATDHKG

-152 VMDNTD
+152 VVDNTD

-181 QVTYTALDSFKNK
+181 KVTYTALDSFKNK

-204 QKLEHTIKKD
+204 QELEHTIKKD
-214 TNNTGVYTGTVENN
+214 TNNTGVYTGEVENN

-258 NYSGLDKWLEY
+258 NYSGLDQWLEY

-304 KEKDVYILSIE
+304 KEKDVYILSVE
-315 DVNNSIDVNTD
+315 DVNNSVDTNSGE
-326 RSYLYP
+326 SYLYSS
-332 ETIVWLANTKSDKE
+332 TIVWLANTKTDKE
-346 SWTTRSYFNDSILK
+346 SWATRSVFFGTSDK
-360 YKNFSKDYNF
+360 YSSFSKNYNL
-370 GVRPVITIKG
+370 GIRPVITIKG
-380 STLITAGTGTET
+380 SNLITSGTGTEN

-398 DMKTGKADEKLNTRY
+398 DMKTGKPDENLNTRY
-413 SGEYVKYSNMLW
+413 SGEYIEYSNMLW
-425 RIVETEETGTIKVI
+425 RIVEVEKSGTIKVI
-439 STENISI
+439 SNSNVPIAGEKRIS
-446 EGNRKIKYDNSI
+446 YDSSI
-458 TKKVY
+458 TNRIY
-463 NPNQKGNIGYKI
+463 NPNQKGNVGYVI
-475 NQKTSD
+475 NQKVVDT
-481 VIDEEYFVKNEI
+481 IDEKYFDKTEI
-493 KVPIYKTIAKY
+493 EVPIYKKLAKY
-504 KKETTTKKYKVKF
+504 NKETTTKKYKVKF

-523 DLYAAQNEEQ
+523 DLYTAQNNS
-533 LTGYWLINSSQKEDI
+533 LLSGYWLLNSSQNQDV
-548 VYMISTIGVI
+548 VYMISPIGAVYNTGVPDSNTAGIRVI
-558 YYDSVP
+558 
-564 SDNGAEVRVVGYLN
+564 GYLN
-578 KNCKIVSGKGTLDS
+578 KNCKIVSGKGTEER

>member
-1 MKDKKRLFRLIR
+1 MKNKLRLIR
-13 LTITIVIAGLFIWYF
+13 LTITVVIVGLFVWF
-28 VLSPY
+28 LVLSPY

-40 NEILKAAKRYY
+40 SEMVKAAKRYY

-85 FSKKPCSITESW
+85 FSKEPCSITESW

-110 VYLEC
+110 AYLEC
-115 GALKSATDHKG
+115 GVLKSTTDHKG

-145 EEPGVKK
+145 EELGVKK
-152 VMDNTD
+152 VVDNTD

-181 QVTYTALDSFKNK
+181 KVTYTALDSFKNK

-204 QKLEHTIKKD
+204 QELEHTIKKD
-214 TNNTGVYTGTVENN
+214 TNNTGVYTGAIENN

-258 NYSGLDKWLEY
+258 NYSGLDQWLEY
-269 YYDHL
+269 YYNHL

-304 KEKDVYILSIE
+304 KEKGVYILSLE
-315 DVNNSIDVNTD
+315 DVNNSTD
-326 RSYLYP
+326 SSTGESYLYSS
-332 ETIVWLANTKSDKE
+332 TIVWLANTKTDKE
-346 SWTTRSYFNDSILK
+346 SWATRSVFFDTSDK
-360 YKNFSKDYNF
+360 YSSFSKNYNL
-370 GVRPVITIKG
+370 GIRPLITIKG
-380 STLITAGTGTET
+380 SNLITSGTGTEN

-398 DMKTGKADEKLNTRY
+398 DMKTGKTDENLNTRY
-413 SGEYVKYSNMLW
+413 SGEYIEYSNMLW
-425 RIVETEETGTIKVI
+425 RIVEVEKSGAIKVI
-439 STENISI
+439 SNSNVPIAGEKRIS
-446 EGNRKIKYDNSI
+446 YDSSI
-458 TKKVY
+458 TNRIY
-463 NPNQKGNIGYKI
+463 NPNQKGNVGYAI
-475 NQKTSD
+475 NQKVADT
-481 VIDEEYFVKNEI
+481 IDEKYFDKTEI
-493 KVPIYKTIAKY
+493 EVPIYKKLAKY
-504 KKETTTKKYKVKF
+504 NKETTTKKYKVKF

-523 DLYAAQNEEQ
+523 DLYTAQNNS
-533 LTGYWLINSSQKEDI
+533 LLSGYWLLNSSQNQDV
-548 VYMISTIGVI
+548 VYMISPIGAVYNTGVPDSNTAGIRVI
-558 YYDSVP
+558 
-564 SDNGAEVRVVGYLN
+564 GYLN
-578 KNCKIVSGKGTLDS
+578 KNCKIVSGKGTEER

>member
-1 MKDKKRLFRLIR
+1 MKNKLRLIR
-13 LTITIVIAGLFIWYF
+13 LTITVVIVGLFVWF
-28 VLSPY
+28 LVLSPY

-40 NEILKAAKRYY
+40 SEMVKAAKRYY

-85 FSKKPCSITESW
+85 FSKEPCSITESW

-110 VYLEC
+110 AYLEC
-115 GALKSATDHKG
+115 GVLKSTTDHKG

-145 EEPGVKK
+145 EELGVKK
-152 VMDNTD
+152 VVDNTD

-181 QVTYTALDSFKNK
+181 KVTYTALDSFKNK

-204 QKLEHTIKKD
+204 QELEHTIKKD
-214 TNNTGVYTGTVENN
+214 TNNTGVYTGAIENN

-258 NYSGLDKWLEY
+258 NYSGLDQWLEY

-304 KEKDVYILSIE
+304 KEKDVYILSVE
-315 DVNNSIDVNTD
+315 DVNNSVDTSTGE
-326 RSYLYP
+326 SYLYSS
-332 ETIVWLANTKSDKE
+332 TIVWLANTKTDKE
-346 SWTTRSYFNDSILK
+346 SWATRSVFFDTSDK
-360 YKNFSKDYNF
+360 YSSFSKNYNL
-370 GVRPVITIKG
+370 GIRPAITIKG
-380 STLITAGTGTET
+380 SNLITSGTGTEN

-398 DMKTGKADEKLNTRY
+398 DMKTGKTDENLNTRY
-413 SGEYVKYSNMLW
+413 SGEYIEYSNMLW
-425 RIVETEETGTIKVI
+425 RIVEVEKSGAIKVI
-439 STENISI
+439 SNSNVPIAGEKRIS
-446 EGNRKIKYDNSI
+446 YDSSI
-458 TKKVY
+458 TNRIY
-463 NPNQKGNIGYKI
+463 NPNQKGNVGYVI
-475 NQKTSD
+475 NQKVADT
-481 VIDEEYFVKNEI
+481 IDEKYFDKTEI
-493 KVPIYKTIAKY
+493 EVPIYKKLAKY
-504 KKETTTKKYKVKF
+504 NKETTTKKYKVKF

-523 DLYAAQNEEQ
+523 DLYTAQNNS
-533 LTGYWLINSSQKEDI
+533 LLSGYWLLNSSQNQDV
-548 VYMISTIGVI
+548 VYMISPIGAVYNTGVPDSNTAGIRVI
-558 YYDSVP
+558 
-564 SDNGAEVRVVGYLN
+564 GYLN
-578 KNCKIVSGKGTLDS
+578 KNCKIVSGKGTEER

>member
-1 MKDKKRLFRLIR
+1 MKNKLRLIR
-13 LTITIVIAGLFIWYF
+13 LTITVVIVGLFAWF
-28 VLSPY
+28 LVLSPY

-40 NEILKAAKRYY
+40 NAMVKAAKRYY

-115 GALKSATDHKG
+115 GVLKSATDHKG

-152 VMDNTD
+152 VVDNTD

-181 QVTYTALDSFKNK
+181 KVTYTALDSFKNK

-204 QKLEHTIKKD
+204 QELEHTIKKD
-214 TNNTGVYTGTVENN
+214 TNNTGVYTGEVENN

-258 NYSGLDKWLEY
+258 NYSGLDQWLEY

-304 KEKDVYILSIE
+304 KEKDVYILSVE
-315 DVNNSIDVNTD
+315 DVNNSVDTSTGE
-326 RSYLYP
+326 SYLYSS
-332 ETIVWLANTKSDKE
+332 TIVWLANTKTDKE
-346 SWTTRSYFNDSILK
+346 SWATRSVFFGTSDK
-360 YKNFSKDYNF
+360 YSSFSKNYNL
-370 GVRPVITIKG
+370 GIRPVITIKG
-380 STLITAGTGTET
+380 SNLITSGTGTEN

-398 DMKTGKADEKLNTRY
+398 DMKTGKPDENLNTRY
-413 SGEYVKYSNMLW
+413 SGEYIEYSNMLW
-425 RIVETEETGTIKVI
+425 RIVEVEKSGTIKVI
-439 STENISI
+439 SNSNVPIAGEKRIS
-446 EGNRKIKYDNSI
+446 YDSSI
-458 TKKVY
+458 TNRIY
-463 NPNQKGNIGYKI
+463 NPNQKGNVGYVI
-475 NQKTSD
+475 NQKVVDT
-481 VIDEEYFVKNEI
+481 IDEKYFDKTEI
-493 KVPIYKTIAKY
+493 EVPIYKKLAKY
-504 KKETTTKKYKVKF
+504 NKETTTKKYKVKF

-523 DLYAAQNEEQ
+523 DLYTAQNNS
-533 LTGYWLINSSQKEDI
+533 LLSGYWLLNSSQNQDV
-548 VYMISTIGVI
+548 VYMISPIGAVYNTGVPDSNTAGIRVI
-558 YYDSVP
+558 
-564 SDNGAEVRVVGYLN
+564 GYLN
-578 KNCKIVSGKGTLDS
+578 KNCKIVSGKGTEER

>member
-1 MKDKKRLFRLIR
+1 MKNKLRLIR
-13 LTITIVIAGLFIWYF
+13 LTITVVIVGLFVWF
-28 VLSPY
+28 LVLSPY

-40 NEILKAAKRYY
+40 NAMVKAAKRYY

-115 GALKSATDHKG
+115 GVLKSATDHKG
-126 PTITLNGKDEITI
+126 PTIALNGKDEITI

-152 VMDNTD
+152 VVDNTD

-181 QVTYTALDSFKNK
+181 KVTYTALDSFKNK

-204 QKLEHTIKKD
+204 QELEHTIKKD
-214 TNNTGVYTGTVENN
+214 TNNTGVYTGEVENN

-243 NGNVKIVAAEDVSNV
+243 NGNVKIVSAEDVSNV
-258 NYSGLDKWLEY
+258 NYSGLDQWLEY

-304 KEKDVYILSIE
+304 KEKDVYILSVE
-315 DVNNSIDVNTD
+315 DVNNSVDTNAGE
-326 RSYLYP
+326 SYLYSS
-332 ETIVWLANTKSDKE
+332 TIVWLANTKTDKE
-346 SWTTRSYFNDSILK
+346 SWATRSVFFGTSDK
-360 YKNFSKDYNF
+360 YSSFSKNYNL
-370 GVRPVITIKG
+370 GIRPVITIKG
-380 STLITAGTGTET
+380 SNLITSGTGTEN

-398 DMKTGKADEKLNTRY
+398 DMKTGKPDENLNTRY
-413 SGEYVKYSNMLW
+413 SGEYIEYSNMLW
-425 RIVETEETGTIKVI
+425 RIVEVEKSGTIKVI
-439 STENISI
+439 SNSNVPIAGEKRIS
-446 EGNRKIKYDNSI
+446 YDSSI
-458 TKKVY
+458 TNRIY
-463 NPNQKGNIGYKI
+463 NPNQKGNVGYVI
-475 NQKTSD
+475 NQKVVDT
-481 VIDEEYFVKNEI
+481 IDEKYFDKTEI
-493 KVPIYKTIAKY
+493 EVPIYKKLAKY
-504 KKETTTKKYKVKF
+504 NKETTTKKYKVKF

-523 DLYAAQNEEQ
+523 DLYTAQNNS
-533 LTGYWLINSSQKEDI
+533 LLSGYWLLNSSQSQDV
-548 VYMISTIGVI
+548 VYMISPIGAVYNTGVPDSNTAGIRVI
-558 YYDSVP
+558 
-564 SDNGAEVRVVGYLN
+564 GYLN
-578 KNCKIVSGKGTLDS
+578 KNCKIVSGKGTEER

>member
-1 MKDKKRLFRLIR
+1 MKNKLRLIR
-13 LTITIVIAGLFIWYF
+13 LTITVVIVGLFVWF
-28 VLSPY
+28 LVLSPY

-40 NEILKAAKRYY
+40 NAMVKAAKRYY

-115 GALKSATDHKG
+115 GVLKSATDHKG

-145 EEPGVKK
+145 EESGVKK
-152 VMDNTD
+152 VVDNTD

-181 QVTYTALDSFKNK
+181 KVTYTALDSFKNK

-204 QKLEHTIKKD
+204 QELEHTIKKD
-214 TNNTGVYTGTVENN
+214 TNNTGVYTGTIENN

-243 NGNVKIVAAEDVSNV
+243 NGNVKIVSAEDVSNV
-258 NYSGLDKWLEY
+258 NYSGLDQWLEY

-304 KEKDVYILSIE
+304 KEKDVYILSVE
-315 DVNNSIDVNTD
+315 DVNNSVDTNAGE
-326 RSYLYP
+326 SYLYSS
-332 ETIVWLANTKSDKE
+332 TIVWLANTKTDKE
-346 SWTTRSYFNDSILK
+346 SWATRSVFFGTSDK
-360 YKNFSKDYNF
+360 YSSFSKNYNL
-370 GVRPVITIKG
+370 GIRPVITIKG
-380 STLITAGTGTET
+380 SNLITSGTGTEN

-398 DMKTGKADEKLNTRY
+398 DMKTGKPDENLNTRY
-413 SGEYVKYSNMLW
+413 SGEYIEYSNMLW
-425 RIVETEETGTIKVI
+425 RIVEVEKSGTIKVI
-439 STENISI
+439 SNSNVPIAGEKRIS
-446 EGNRKIKYDNSI
+446 YDSSI
-458 TKKVY
+458 TNRIY
-463 NPNQKGNIGYKI
+463 NPNQKGNVGYVI
-475 NQKTSD
+475 NQKVVDT
-481 VIDEEYFVKNEI
+481 IDEKYFDKTEI
-493 KVPIYKTIAKY
+493 EVPIYKKLAKY
-504 KKETTTKKYKVKF
+504 NKETTTKKYKVKF

-523 DLYAAQNEEQ
+523 DLYTAQNNS
-533 LTGYWLINSSQKEDI
+533 LLSGYWLLNSSQSQDV
-548 VYMISTIGVI
+548 VYMISPIGAVYNTGVPDSNTAGIRVI
-558 YYDSVP
+558 
-564 SDNGAEVRVVGYLN
+564 GYLN
-578 KNCKIVSGKGTLDS
+578 KNCKIVSGKGTEER